1 MEILDLSELID
12 SSRNVERVM
21 GIFCAGKVGKQSA
34 TIRERMGGLAAQY
47 IKISFPM

>member
-1 MEILDLSELID
+1 VEIWDSSELKD
-12 SSRNVERVM
+12 SSRNVERMVRKS
-21 GIFCAGKVGKQSA
+21 CAGKVGKQSA